1 MGTTFLILSTT
12 IIPWSYLV
20 NQGNALAELIQFP
33 FRFFVPCTILFLF
46 SFCMTLQDLNLKKH
60 ALFSRY
66 LNLVVVASVIQV
78 LGLISFSMYQWHQ
91 NDSFLQSGSYTIVQT
106 GDDQKIRDS
115 FFMPDLSISLE
126 LVEKPTPDYLPIY
139 SLEEE
144 NKYKLYQELVIDRNI
159 QFSKEV
165 RDKKLI
171 VHWRGQTNEPIGIPI
186 IKYAGTQLV
195 LNGSL
200 LENQHIRL
208 SSLGTINIPQ
218 TKGQNTLEVFYEEPP
233 HFEFVFFF
241 TIMSWILALLRS
253 SWLLWKAKS
262 KY

>member
-1 MGTTFLILSTT
+1 
-12 IIPWSYLV
+12 
-20 NQGNALAELIQFP
+20 
-33 FRFFVPCTILFLF
+33 
-46 SFCMTLQDLNLKKH
+46 
-60 ALFSRY
+60 
-66 LNLVVVASVIQV
+66 
-78 LGLISFSMYQWHQ
+78 
-91 NDSFLQSGSYTIVQT
+91 
-106 GDDQKIRDS
+106 
-115 FFMPDLSISLE
+115 MPDLSIWLE
-126 LVEKPTPDYLPIY
+126 LVDRPTPDYLPVY
-139 SLEEE
+139 TLEEE
-144 NKYKLYQELVIDRNI
+144 TEYKLYQELVIDRNI